1 MSRRR
6 DSRTTA
12 TGRGTGRRLLGPA
25 VRSALGALAAMVVVT
40 PFLGAWSYDSARRAV
55 SAQAAAPHV
64 EPDALP
70 GEIVKARASA
80 PIVLAYHD
88 INPEPT
94 NDYTLTPQQLDTQ
107 LAKLEAA
114 GYRSLTTEE
123 FTRYLTTGTT
133 PAPHTVYLT
142 FDDGTRGLW
151 AHADQVLAKHKMRA
165 ASFLITGAVGTHR
178 PYYLSWAEIDLMKAS
193 GRWDFQDHTH
203 LSHERAAIDAAGH
216 QGSVLANR
224 LWLAKEK
231 RLETEN
237 EYRTRVQTDLDKSL
251 RAFSDHRL
259 PAPRLFA
266 YPFSET
272 AAPTNLAARNT
283 SVLERLL
290 RERFTASLTN
300 VSSRPLPAGP
310 RAAAARQ
317 VERLEVMRAT
327 STDTFVKRLN
337 EWVTRSPAEVPEP
350 LRNPEQWRFPGSPSG
365 TGLAALTGKGVAN
378 GTYVSAVHLPM
389 GTADWNTYQVSAT
402 VARLSGTKTSASV
415 EVGHGSL
422 VPVTVTVSE
431 TGLRV
436 TERPADGAERVTTGK
451 LTPAATHRLD
461 LSVSPG
467 GVRITVDG
475 GHAVVARATKQ
486 LDPARTSGG
495 VSLAVR
501 NEADKAAKVA
511 WPRFTALRVKP

>member
-1 MSRRR
+1 MSRHGGPRTPAAGRR
-6 DSRTTA
+6 V
-12 TGRGTGRRLLGPA
+12 GRRLRGPA
-25 VRSALGALAAMVVVT
+25 VRGALGALAAVVVVT

-55 SAQAAAPHV
+55 STQAAAPPV

-70 GEIVKARASA
+70 GEIVKTGASA

-114 GYRSLTTEE
+114 GYRSLTTKE

-151 AHADQVLAKHKMRA
+151 TYADQVLAKHKMRA

-178 PYYLSWAEIDLMKAS
+178 PYYLSWAEIDRMKSS

-237 EYRTRVQTDLDKSL
+237 EYRTRVRTDLDTSL
-251 RAFSDHRL
+251 RAFSDHHL
-259 PAPRLFA
+259 PAPQLFA

-283 SVLERLL
+283 SALERLL

-300 VSSRPLPAGP
+300 VSPRPLPAGP
-310 RAAAARQ
+310 RAAAARL
-317 VERLEVMRAT
+317 VERLEVMRTT
-327 STDTFVKRLN
+327 STDTFVKQLN
-337 EWVTRSPAEVPEP
+337 EWVSRSPAEVPEP

-365 TGLAALTGKGVAN
+365 TGLAALTGKGVAK

-389 GTADWNTYQVSAT
+389 GTADWNTYRVSAT
-402 VARLSGTKTSASV
+402 VAGLRGTKTSASV

-431 TGLRV
+431 TGVRV
-436 TERPADGAERVTTGK
+436 TERPADGTARVTTGK
-451 LTPAATHRLD
+451 LTPAAAHRLD
-461 LSVSPG
+461 LEVSPG
-467 GVRITVDG
+467 GVRVTVDG
-475 GHAVVARATKQ
+475 GHALVARATKA